1 MADITVRALGE
12 DDWESYRSARLAAL
26 TESPEAFVASVE
38 DEDAFPESEWRD
50 RMNRS
55 TRLLAEIEGTT
66 AGVASV
72 GQIRSGDA
80 PKAAELFGLWVRPTS
95 RGLGVATALVR
106 ASARTARD
114 SGKSHLAY
122 WVGSDN
128 GRAVAFAS
136 GFGFR
141 PTDSRRPMGVVSEA
155 DGEEEI
161 CMILP
166 LAGDRGWMQGP

>member
-12 DDWESYRSARLAAL
+12 DDWETYRSARLAAL
-26 TESPEAFVASVE
+26 TESPEAFVASAAE
-38 DEDAFPESEWRD
+38 EDAFPESAWRD

-55 TRLLAEIEGTT
+55 TRLLAEIEGAT
-66 AGVASV
+66 AGVVSI
-72 GQIRSGDA
+72 GQIRSGEA
-80 PKAAELFGLWVRPTS
+80 PRAAELFGLWVRPAS

-106 ASARTARD
+106 AGARTAREN
-114 SGKSHLAY
+114 GKSHLAY

-141 PTDSRRPMGVVSEA
+141 PTDDRRPMGVVSEA

-161 CMILP
+161 CMVLP
-166 LAGDRGWMQGP
+166 LAGDRGWMQSS